1 MEVEKI
7 NITIKRRQDVEFL
20 TKIQMQEELKDRKE
34 LRRYNGKVSGS
45 RDFLIDALWT
55 CVKDEI
61 KEEKEERE
69 FLKNQMDLN
78 LKETDEYKEFEKQR
92 KLLKKQKEQL
102 EKQKEQQLQR
112 HEHGGQGGQ
121 YSSSSSSSSSDSTSS
136 TSSHL
141 TKPIVLEN
149 LPSMT
154 KGKNHFLLYQYFI
167 CFSCLKNR
175 TFLTQLFQFIF
186 WLF

>member
-7 NITIKRRQDVEFL
+7 NIIIKRRQDIEFL

-69 FLKNQMDLN
+69 NLKNQMDLN

-92 KLLKKQKEQL
+92 QLLQKQKEQL
-102 EKQKEQQLQR
+102 EKQKEQQRRQ
-112 HEHGGQGGQ
+112 EHSGQGGQ
-121 YSSSSSSSSSDSTSS
+121 HSSSSSSDSTSA

-154 KGKNHFLLYQYFI
+154 KGKNFFLTFCCCCCCDSI
-167 CFSCLKNR
+167 FEKPC
-175 TFLTQLFQFIF
+175 FLTQLSR
-186 WLF
+186 